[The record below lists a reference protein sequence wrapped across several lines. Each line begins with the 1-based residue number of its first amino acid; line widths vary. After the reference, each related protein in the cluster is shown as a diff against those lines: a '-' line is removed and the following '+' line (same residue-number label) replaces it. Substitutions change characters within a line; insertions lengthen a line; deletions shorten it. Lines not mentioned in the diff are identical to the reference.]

1 MNVRD
6 RAWLRAG
13 LGALATFIV
22 AALMHGVIRIPNPG
36 VFYILTVT
44 CCGFLGGRAAI
55 VGALPITFV
64 SILLRYSDPGHP
76 FTYTDT
82 DRLTRMIVVL
92 SSLPVSAVLVAILKS
107 QADRNIA
114 AREASFR
121 SLVEAMPYGV
131 MVQQDEQW
139 QFANPAAARLFGAPR
154 VEDLLN
160 RSIWELLDPKHHKR
174 IPERASIIDAGGRT
188 GLEDRTL
195 MRFDGS
201 RVEAESALE
210 LVQLNGR
217 PARLMVLRDMS
228 HRRAMEKQIRE
239 QLADLEL
246 VNEVSRALLFG
257 MGTREIAEYLCGI
270 VCDRLELRAAWVT
283 RVLPDLL
290 LACSVCKGD
299 EPAPLPTDARADAGP
314 TAMAV
319 RTVKPVVID
328 DVMNDPRGQPWREH
342 AARHGYRAA
351 AAIPLLSAEQ
361 VIGVLSLYAD
371 QPLPRDH
378 ISLLQSLANLAAIAL
393 AEAQASEDLKR
404 RAAELEQS
412 VQELRRSRST
422 LEFALR
428 AGQMG
433 TFDWDLQNNAITWS
447 EGHARL
453 FGMALEEFDG
463 RYESFA
469 ARVHPE
475 DVADLE
481 REVKRARENRS
492 VYDFEYRV
500 VWPDQSV
507 HWMAGR
513 GEFSY
518 DAAGNAA
525 KMTGV
530 VMDITPRRLA
540 EARAQRQQHQIA
552 HLLRLN
558 LLSELASGLAHEI
571 NQPLSA
577 ISNFAGA
584 ALQMRQTQSLTD
596 QRTVEILTDIHEQ
609 AQRAGAIV
617 KNLRAFI
624 KNRQPER
631 TPSDINKVVTESL
644 ALLNAELERNR
655 VKTQLALCE
664 TLPPLCIDPV
674 QIQQVLINLFQ
685 NAMDSM
691 EEAPADRR
699 RITVSTIG
707 SMAQVIVRV
716 SDTGKGIA
724 DADLPRLFDSFFST
738 KSEGLGMGLNISR
751 SIIESHGGS
760 LTATNNPDL
769 GACFEFVL
777 PAQGEPG

>member
-1 MNVRD
+1 MKLRD

-13 LGALATFIV
+13 LGALAALAI

-36 VFYILTVT
+36 VFYVLTVT

-55 VGALPITFV
+55 LGALPIAIISV
-64 SILLRYSDPGHP
+64 LLRYSDPGHA
-76 FTYTDT
+76 FSYTNT

-92 SSLPVSAVLVAILKS
+92 SSIPVTAVLVAILKG

-139 QFANPAAARLFGAPR
+139 QFANRAAVKLFGAPR
-154 VEDLLN
+154 TQDLLQ
-160 RSIWELLDPKHHKR
+160 RSIWELLDPRHHAR
-174 IPERASIIDAGGRT
+174 ILERANIIDAGGST

-195 MRFDGS
+195 VRFDGS
-201 RVEAESALE
+201 RIEAESALE
-210 LVQLNGR
+210 LVQLNDR

-228 HRRAMEKQIRE
+228 HRRAMEKRIRE

-257 MGTREIAEYLCGI
+257 MGSTEIAEYLCGI
-270 VCDRLELRAAWVT
+270 VCDRLALRAAWVT
-283 RVLPDLL
+283 HVTPDLL
-290 LACSVCKGD
+290 LAASVCKGD
-299 EPAPLPTDARADAGP
+299 EPAPIPGDARADVGP
-314 TAMAV
+314 TALAV
-319 RTVKPVVID
+319 RTVKPVVVD
-328 DVMNDPRGQPWREH
+328 DIMNDPRGESWREH

-361 VIGVLSLYAD
+361 VIGVLSLYSD
-371 QPLPRDH
+371 QPLSRDH
-378 ISLLQSLANLAAIAL
+378 VSLLQSLANLAAIAL

-433 TFDWDLQNNAITWS
+433 TFDWDVRSGRITWS

-453 FGMALEEFDG
+453 FGMTLAQFDG
-463 RYESFA
+463 RYETFVE
-469 ARVHPE
+469 RVHPE
-475 DVADLE
+475 DIADLE
-481 REVKRARENRS
+481 REVQRAREERK

-500 VWPDQSV
+500 VWPDRSV
-507 HWMAGR
+507 HWIAGR
-513 GEFSY
+513 GEFQY
-518 DAAGNAA
+518 DGIGNATR
-525 KMTGV
+525 MTGV
-530 VMDITPRRLA
+530 VMDITPRRQA
-540 EARAQRQQHQIA
+540 EASAQRQQHQIA

-596 QRTVEILTDIHEQ
+596 QRTVEILTDIQEQ

-631 TPSDINKVVTESL
+631 TPCDINKVVTESL
-644 ALLNAELERNR
+644 ALLNAELERTR

-685 NAMDSM
+685 NAVDSM

-707 SMAQVIVRV
+707 SVAQVIVRV
-716 SDTGKGIA
+716 CDTGKGIA
-724 DADLPRLFDSFFST
+724 EEDLPRLFDSFFST

-760 LTATNNPDL
+760 LTATNNPGN

-777 PAQGEPG
+777 PAQGDPG